1 MSLSKPML
9 GFCQFGP
16 RNKLLWNSNR
26 NTKIFINEN
35 AYEDIVCEMTAI
47 LSRGYE
53 LRPILRGCPIA
64 MGHWLQHQGSNTR
77 GCHNDVVT
85 MSLMVSEITSLTIVY
100 STVYSGAD
108 QRKHQSSASLAFVRG
123 IHRGPVTR
131 KMFPFDDVIMVGKN
145 DRRQT
150 ATNHNKAQT
159 VCRFS
164 GYAVFV
170 TASANVTW
178 HLIIQRNLLSANIYL
193 IYHEPLWRRLSML
206 IQVHGVMIASTQD
219 YGMHIVYKKYIKLTM
234 MVLHHGLW
242 WFHDGYMYII
252 WILDMAF
259 LKFYRLKLGRMVIW
273 LFDGCITWYIDE
285 SEVRGPLGALL

>member
-16 RNKLLWNSNR
+16 RNKILWNSNR

-64 MGHWLQHQGSNTR
+64 MGHWLQHQGSNTG
-77 GCHNDVVT
+77 GCHNDDVT
-85 MSLMVSEITSLTIVY
+85 MSLMASQITSLTIVY

-131 KMFPFDDVIMVGKN
+131 KMFHLMTSSWWVKMTDATQ
-145 DRRQT
+145 RQT
-150 ATNHNKAQT
+150 TTKRKQCADFQD
-159 VCRFS
+159 
-164 GYAVFV
+164 
-170 TASANVTW
+170 
-178 HLIIQRNLLSANIYL
+178 
-193 IYHEPLWRRLSML
+193 ML
-206 IQVHGVMIASTQD
+206 
-219 YGMHIVYKKYIKLTM
+219 
-234 MVLHHGLW
+234 
-242 WFHDGYMYII
+242 
-252 WILDMAF
+252 F
-259 LKFYRLKLGRMVIW
+259 L
-273 LFDGCITWYIDE
+273 
-285 SEVRGPLGALL
+285 